1 MTGGWAFVVG
11 ASGAG
16 KDSVIGA
23 AQKLLVRDEN
33 IVFARRLV
41 TRPSQAGSEHDA
53 ISKGDFQL
61 MAASGGLIWHWQA
74 HGYCYGIASHY
85 TADVSAGRLVVVNGS
100 RAHTSCLVQADDVK
114 VVEISASKIQV
125 ASRLQQRGRDDPQ
138 AIASRLVRNESL
150 SQVKADF
157 VVVNDS
163 ALAASGEQLASY
175 LLGTAQLVRQR
186 QADSMR
192 HFQAP

>member
-1 MTGGWAFVVG
+1 MSGAWAFVVG
-11 ASGAG
+11 PSGAG
-16 KDSVIGA
+16 KDSVINA
-23 AQKLLVRDEN
+23 AQELLQGQQN

-53 ISKGDFQL
+53 ISEGDFRL
-61 MAASGGLIWHWQA
+61 LIASGGLSWQWQA
-74 HGYCYGIASHY
+74 HGFYYGVASHY
-85 TADVSAGRLVVVNGS
+85 AARVGAGQLVVINGS
-100 RAHTSCLVQADDVK
+100 RGHTSTLVRADDVK
-114 VVEISASKIQV
+114 VVEVSANKAQV

-175 LLGTAQLVRQR
+175 LLATAQLVRQR
-186 QADSMR
+186 QADGRR
-192 HFQAP
+192 HIQAP